1 MRNIATKKS
10 RACFARSQYR
20 YWLQR
25 YEPVKL
31 GEVYEQN
38 IPKTN
43 WAYKILQEDFYILEK
58 SYSLNKL

>member
-31 GEVYEQN
+31 GAVYEQN
-38 IPKTN
+38 IPKMN
-43 WAYKILQEDFYILEK
+43 
-58 SYSLNKL
+58 